1 MKKGMMTHINKIL
14 SYFVILSL
22 LIGIQVNAVSA
33 SSFSLTSNKASVT
46 PNGSFK
52 VTITADGAG
61 KFDIAASN
69 ATVSETSV
77 WVDGSE
83 TFNVTANKEG
93 TAKITVTAVDAYD
106 WKENQ
111 ITGKKTVEVKVEKA
125 STEVSS
131 GNNGES
137 ALTIQLAIANKLT
150 RTNYT
155 DESWLVL
162 NDAIKNAKEVEKTN
176 DAAKMNDAAI
186 ELKYAI
192 DSLVEIDRTQ
202 LQNVIDQA
210 KNVLSNEDI
219 KLFSELALVLE
230 NNEDMLSST
239 SQQEVDIATD
249 KILNVLNQINSDSIQ
264 QNDNQGLNIWMV
276 LFFVLFAA
284 NLVGVY
290 MLVKNTKRRFNDDI
304 PVVDYDINDDN
315 L

>member
-162 NDAIKNAKEVEKTN
+162 SDAIKNAKEVEKTN
-176 DAAKMNDAAI
+176 DASKMNDAAI